1 MGNAPRRRGAL
12 AIVALG
18 LVMQVFVAA
27 GALTGDRPARYGWQ
41 MYSAAVEMPRLWVVD
56 GEEEREVSLIDTLVQ
71 PRGDIDWAALVRERG
86 CDLVDAEAIRY
97 ELADGTRATL
107 ECE

>member
-1 MGNAPRRRGAL
+1 MGNAPRRRSAL
-12 AIVALG
+12 AVVALG
-18 LVMQVFVAA
+18 LVIQVVVAA

-41 MYSAAVEMPRLWVVD
+41 MYSAAVEMPRLWAVD
-56 GEEEREVSLIDTLVQ
+56 GDDEREVRVTDALVH